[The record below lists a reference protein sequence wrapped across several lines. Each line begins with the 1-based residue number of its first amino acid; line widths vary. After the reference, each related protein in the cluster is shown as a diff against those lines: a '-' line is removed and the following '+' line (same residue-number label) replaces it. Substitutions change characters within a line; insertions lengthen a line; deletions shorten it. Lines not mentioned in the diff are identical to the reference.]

1 MVEAKDAEIGVL
13 RGELNA
19 ERELRRR
26 LELRLAELERRLSM
40 GSDDSGTPSSKE
52 RIGAKE
58 ARRARQQSE
67 RERRKDRRRGGQP
80 GHEGKGLARDPDPG
94 EKKNAE
100 PPAECRKCRA
110 GLDGAQ
116 AAGFRWAQVIDAE
129 IIKKVTEWALP
140 GLACPC
146 CGTVTF
152 ADAPPGAY
160 AGSVSYGPVLNAAA
174 VLLTAYGNVPPER
187 AAQLIGMLLGTK
199 VSPGWVDKASS
210 RLSALLGKAGL
221 DAAMLAALAG
231 EKTLAADETPVNV
244 LDKTAQPSGPD
255 EKEEDPEE
263 KDGTA
268 AAGAPQV
275 LIVRTPDGRLTWLQ
289 AIASRRKAAVA
300 AGIPAAFAG
309 WLITDGYTGYQHLL
323 SRLAGIAAVL
333 RARDPQMPR
342 RGETRPRRA
351 PVLGRRHHRHPARGA
366 PGRRGSPRPRRHQPR
381 PAGPRRPAGTL
392 RHRRHGRDHPQPAAG
407 LAPRQP
413 PRLRPRRLAARL

>member
-13 RGELNA
+13 RGELDA

-40 GSDDSGTPSSKE
+40 GSDDLGTPRSKE

-100 PPAECRKCRA
+100 PQAECRKCRA

-140 GLACPC
+140 GLVCPC

-152 ADAPPGAY
+152 ADAPPGAH

-187 AAQLIGMLLGTK
+187 AAQLIGMLLGTE
-199 VSPGWVDKASS
+199 VSPGWV
-210 RLSALLGKAGL
+210 R
-221 DAAMLAALAG
+221 
-231 EKTLAADETPVNV
+231 
-244 LDKTAQPSGPD
+244 SGPV
-255 EKEEDPEE
+255 P
-263 KDGTA
+263 GCLRCWA
-268 AAGAPQV
+268 
-275 LIVRTPDGRLTWLQ
+275 
-289 AIASRRKAAVA
+289 RRA
-300 AGIPAAFAG
+300 
-309 WLITDGYTGYQHLL
+309 W
-323 SRLAGIAAVL
+323 
-333 RARDPQMPR
+333 MPR
-342 RGETRPRRA
+342 CSPRSPGRKHWPPTRPRSTCLSDEARTPRGRA
-351 PVLGRRHHRHPARGA
+351 RRKKT
-366 PGRRGSPRPRRHQPR
+366 RRRRT
-381 PAGPRRPAGTL
+381 A
-392 RHRRHGRDHPQPAAG
+392 
-407 LAPRQP
+407 RQP
-413 PRLRPRRLAARL
+413 PGLRTC